1 MAEAKR
7 EASLRKSLFRW
18 EKDGPG
24 VGSGVSFLDGPAR
37 PATIYC
43 IIAIRR
49 SPNYPQ
55 GQPAS
60 RFQSGEAK
68 AARLAAD
75 GTSVIKGPGPHRR
88 AVGG

>member
-7 EASLRKSLFRW
+7 GASPKSLFRW
-18 EKDGPG
+18 EKDGSG
-24 VGSGVSFLDGPAR
+24 IGSGVSFLDGPSR

-55 GQPAS
+55 GQPAP
-60 RFQSGEAK
+60 RFQWGEPK
-68 AARLAAD
+68 
-75 GTSVIKGPGPHRR
+75 TV
-88 AVGG
+88 